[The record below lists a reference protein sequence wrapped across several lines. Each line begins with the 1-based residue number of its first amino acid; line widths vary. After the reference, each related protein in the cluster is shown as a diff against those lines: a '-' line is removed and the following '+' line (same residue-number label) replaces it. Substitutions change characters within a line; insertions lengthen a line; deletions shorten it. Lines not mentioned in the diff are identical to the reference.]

1 MSFFV
6 FALLF
11 FFLFFFLL
19 LRDNGGEGSGGVN
32 LCLVLGLNDTT
43 AARRL
48 VRLLLSDPL
57 APKEGWE
64 DVLKGSDADI
74 SQGLVIRYAVL
85 RLATAGGC

>member
-1 MSFFV
+1 MK
-6 FALLF
+6 
-11 FFLFFFLL
+11 
-19 LRDNGGEGSGGVN
+19 REGNGGVN